1 MCYNDPNFSWEARFF
16 LKYIKQILIITGFCL
31 LGEILA
37 SLIPLPIPASIYGL
51 VTLFLAL
58 LTGTLKESAIAK
70 TANFLISGMGVL
82 FVAPAVNILSYYGVI
97 VPALVPICLI
107 IILTTFL
114 TFLISGLVTKALQ
127 KKEDVEN
134 G

>member
-1 MCYNDPNFSWEARFF
+1 M
-16 LKYIKQILIITGFCL
+16 KYIKQIVIILGFCL

-51 VTLFLAL
+51 VALFLAL
-58 LTGTLKESAIAK
+58 ITGILKESAIK
-70 TANFLISGMGVL
+70 ETANFLISGMSVL

-97 VPALVPICLI
+97 APALAPICMI
-107 IILTTFL
+107 VILSTFL
-114 TFLISGLVTKALQ
+114 TFFISGLVTQALQ
-127 KKEDVEN
+127 KKEDKEN